1 MSARAL
7 LFSAAFFDEDSFV
20 EQTHSCPP
28 DPSPAVLDDVVRLR
42 QWATDQGYP
51 LPAHH
56 PGSTRQSWLV
66 GASPACDLQISDP
79 QGQVSRRHACL
90 LKEPSKKWSLL
101 DLPSRNGVYVDGVR
115 QTAVR
120 LQPGQ
125 EIRLGSVTL
134 VAESVRLML
143 LRNFLLRILG
153 KKKRDLRAVD
163 LALRALRLNRT
174 RHLPLTLQG
183 EGDLVP
189 LAADLHRRA
198 WGGEPPFVLCD
209 PRRDTG
215 EANARS
221 VANVG
226 EIDQALEAA
235 RGGSLCVRS
244 ARVPLELVEKH
255 NEYADPDARV
265 QLIVCDTS
273 WLRAKLNALTAMT
286 ISVPPLSERKKD
298 LPDIVHQ
305 YFLEAQRTFQVHRD
319 TVSEEDI
326 DWVVE
331 SSAVSFHEIEK
342 ATYRLTAVRA
352 AQGNMIDAAQLL
364 GMAPVSLRRWLAR
377 RGIHYLQ
384 AD

>member
-1 MSARAL
+1 M
-7 LFSAAFFDEDSFV
+7 
-20 EQTHSCPP
+20 EQTHSSPH
-28 DPSPAVLDDVVRLR
+28 DTSPAVLDDVVRLR
-42 QWATDQGYP
+42 QWASDEGYP
-51 LPAHH
+51 LPALH
-56 PGSTRQSWLV
+56 PGSTRQSWLL

-120 LQPGQ
+120 LHPGQ

-163 LALRALRLNRT
+163 FALRALRLNRT
-174 RHLPLTLQG
+174 RRLPLTLQG

-198 WGGEPPFVLCD
+198 WGEEPPFVLCD
-209 PRRDTG
+209 PRRYNG

-221 VANVG
+221 VSNVR
-226 EIDQALEAA
+226 EIEQALKAA

-244 ARVPLELVEKH
+244 ARAPLDLVEKH
-255 NEYADPDARV
+255 NEFADPDAQV

-273 WLRAKLNALTAMT
+273 WIRVPLNAVAGMT
-286 ISVPPLSERKKD
+286 ISIPPLSERKRE
-298 LPDIVHQ
+298 LPEIIHQ
-305 YFLEAQRTFQVHRD
+305 YFLEAQRAFQGHEVP
-319 TVSEEDI
+319 VSDQDI
-326 DWVVE
+326 DWVSE
-331 SSAVSFHEIEK
+331 TSAGSFHEIEK
-342 ATYRLTAVRA
+342 AAYRLTAVRV

-377 RGIHYLQ
+377 RGTHYLQ